1 MKVLGLNNI
10 VREEGVIYYRKC
22 FTALCEIELPLR
34 TINTPISFTVEMS
47 PLGEKKIDITFLE
60 SIEYPLLPI
69 LKILKEMIKKL
80 DYEGKL
86 LWLLYKQ
93 NHKKKL

>member
-1 MKVLGLNNI
+1 
-10 VREEGVIYYRKC
+10 
-22 FTALCEIELPLR
+22 
-34 TINTPISFTVEMS
+34 
-47 PLGEKKIDITFLE
+47 
-60 SIEYPLLPI
+60 LPI
-69 LKILKEMIKKL
+69 LKILRDMIKKL

>member
-10 VREEGVIYYRKC
+10 VREEGVIYYRKY
-22 FTALCEIELPLR
+22 FTAICEIELPLR
-34 TINTPISFTVEMS
+34 TIATPISFTVEMS

-80 DYEGKL
+80 DYEVKL
-86 LWLLYKQ
+86 LWLLYEQ